1 MASTAEVL
9 VAVKSS
15 PDRFWEAIRGSTD
28 LFPKV
33 FPEQYQSIE
42 IVEGDGRSAGTVRL
56 LKYAQG
62 EHPPIPT
69 PVGCPR
75 RDPPWKSC
83 WVGAGVPLVTFAKEK
98 IEEVDDAS
106 KQVSYSLIDGEL
118 VSYYKNFKANLKV
131 EPNGDG
137 SQVKWCMEYEKANTE
152 VPDPDLVKETAA
164 KTFSALDEY
173 LAKN

>member
-1 MASTAEVL
+1 QPELTLLHYIFTPLLLHPRASSMASTAEVL

-15 PDRFWEAIRGSTD
+15 PDRFWEAIRSSTE

-33 FPEQYQSIE
+33 FPEQFQSIE

-56 LKYAQG
+56 LKYA
-62 EHPPIPT
+62 
-69 PVGCPR
+69 
-75 RDPPWKSC
+75 K
-83 WVGAGVPLVTFAKEK
+83 GVPLATFAKEK

-118 VSYYKNFKANLKV
+118 VSFYKNFKANLKV

-137 SQVKWCMEYEKANTE
+137 SQVKWCMEYEKANAE

-164 KTFSALDEY
+164 NTFSALDEY